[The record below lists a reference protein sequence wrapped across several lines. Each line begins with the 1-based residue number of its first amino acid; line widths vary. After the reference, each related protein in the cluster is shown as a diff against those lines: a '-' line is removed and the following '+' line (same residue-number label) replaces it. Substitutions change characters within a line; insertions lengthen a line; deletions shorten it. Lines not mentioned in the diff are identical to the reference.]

1 MFLLS
6 AVGSK
11 WIMQHKAIEILQCIN
26 VKMYPCRRIYR
37 NISMY
42 FLPTLNIDTHMPTY
56 FSSYIYLNLWFL
68 LVFYSLSIY
77 EPSYKGSDLSKRDT
91 NKLVDFVFFFCC
103 SFDCFLNL
111 LIILG
116 KILSDIVR
124 SDTEASVG
132 TAPLSLPYLNATP
145 GHRTQYNLPL

>member
-1 MFLLS
+1 MVFSWSYFLKKKKTVFLLS

-26 VKMYPCRRIYR
+26 VKMYPCRRIYQ

-42 FLPTLNIDTHMPTY
+42 FLPTLNIDIHVPTY

-68 LVFYSLSIY
+68 LVLYSLSIY

-91 NKLVDFVFFFCC
+91 NKLGDFCC
-103 SFDCFLNL
+103 LFDCFF
-111 LIILG
+111 
-116 KILSDIVR
+116 K
-124 SDTEASVG
+124 
-132 TAPLSLPYLNATP
+132 SLDCIRENSIWYC
-145 GHRTQYNLPL
+145 